1 MGVLVRALKAALAE
15 LNKPETY
22 VKGDE
27 FEQYVRR
34 HLFTK
39 EGYDLVHQTHD
50 YKANKNDFVETSK
63 EPDFKFRSRRSGR
76 EFFVEVKYRSA
87 FYQGAVE
94 WCKPYQLKRY
104 KAIDKA
110 MSVLVAIGL
119 GRPPESP
126 EHVYIVPVKQI
137 RYTRLFPSF
146 LKNYEVPADQCVNAD
161 RILLSL

>member
-1 MGVLVRALKAALAE
+1 MGILTRVLKAAWAE
-15 LNKPETY
+15 ANKPETY

-27 FEQYVRR
+27 FEHYVRR
-34 HLFTK
+34 CLFAK
-39 EGYDLVHQTHD
+39 EEYDLVHQTHD
-50 YKANKNDFVETSK
+50 YTANKKDFVETSK

-110 MSVLVAIGL
+110 MSVFATIGVGGL
-119 GRPPESP
+119 PESP
-126 EHVYIVPVKQI
+126 EHIYVVPVKHI

-146 LKNYEVPADQCVNAD
+146 LKDYEVPADQCVNAD
-161 RILLSL
+161 SILLSM